1 MTSHA
6 VRIPQF
12 RREFNSLVGILGAMP
27 RDSSATRQRIL
38 NGAYGLFYRQGF
50 ERTGVDAVAVA
61 AGVTKRTLYNHFA
74 SKDDLLAE
82 VLAAQAR
89 FAAKEIRRWCGDE
102 ARTAEDL
109 VGAVFG
115 GLRDWARSP
124 DWRGSGF
131 TRAAMELAWAP
142 GHPVRRAAAIQK
154 GAVERALSDALLKA
168 GAADP
173 CRLARALVVLIE
185 GAMTLRLIH
194 GDPVWFDVAEDAART
209 LARNPVSG

>member
-1 MTSHA
+1 MSHA
-6 VRIPQF
+6 VQIPQF
-12 RREFNSLVGILGAMP
+12 WRAFNSLMGILRAMP
-27 RDSSATRQRIL
+27 RDSAETRQRIL
-38 NGAYGLFYRQGF
+38 NGAYALFYRQGF

-82 VLAAQAR
+82 VLAGQAR

-102 ARTAEDL
+102 PRTAEDL

-115 GLRDWARSP
+115 GLREWSRSP

-142 GHPVRRAAAIQK
+142 GHPVRRAAATQK
-154 GAVERALSDALLKA
+154 SAVERALSDALLKA
-168 GAADP
+168 GAVESD
-173 CRLARALVVLIE
+173 RLARALVVLIE

-194 GDPVWFDVAEDAART
+194 GDPLWFDVAEDSART
-209 LARNPVSG
+209 LVQSTVSG